1 MFVWLSFYTFLI
13 GGVIIMKGDLVLRI
27 IMSFLIPFLLLFGFF
42 AITSYRIFG
51 FYSMALSFLYFLLVY
66 VLSFLRHKSINSN
79 NIMFFRFFGRTMVG
93 LFIFFL
99 FFILTILLNWKIPFI
114 YDYIKF

>member
-1 MFVWLSFYTFLI
+1 MFVWLLYSTFLT
-13 GGVIIMKGDLVLRI
+13 GGPIMKGDLVLRI

-51 FYSMALSFLYFLLVY
+51 FYSLALSFLYFLLVY

-79 NIMFFRFFGRTMVG
+79 NIIFFKFFGRMMVSA
-93 LFIFFL
+93 FIFFL
-99 FFILTILLNWKIPFI
+99 FCILTILLNWKVFFV
-114 YDYIKF
+114 YEYIKF